1 MRKIVSAFLTFVI
14 AVLPLTCALPAAT
27 ANADSAMD
35 ELLEAYYKCGDNLKW
50 SLDTETGV
58 FEVTGMGATYQYGFA
73 EQPWYDMRELV
84 KKIIIGEGV
93 TVIAGGFLSGFTKA
107 QSLEL
112 PSTLERVGRGTANYG
127 IKEIIIPEKNNLTY
141 FEIETVKSMAVY
153 SGSVDKPV
161 EKGTPIYVGNVLCTI
176 KTPVALDSSVE
187 IKEGTKYIMPEA
199 FYNLSGVSD
208 VSFPDTLI
216 CIGKDAFKGTTW
228 YNNLPDG
235 INYAGNVLLVC
246 KNHVL
251 SDGTNITLKDGT
263 TGIAAG
269 AFNGNTKLT
278 GITLPAS
285 VEAVGDR
292 AFFDC
297 RNLAYVDFSGESK
310 LHHAEDYAFAN
321 CYALKR
327 FDVPSGLSV
336 IPQRM
341 FYSSALESF
350 EIKDSIKE
358 IKNGAL
364 MNSNIKSVY
373 IPAHVKIGTG
383 VFSSC
388 SEIEKFTVAADHPDL
403 MSDEYGAVYS
413 KDKKILYYVPS
424 RIEPS
429 EYRLAETTEH
439 LAASAFTGTEVKKIY
454 FNDGLKS
461 VEETTLVGAGVEYL
475 DIGSGLET
483 LPDDFIRNC
492 HSLNFLE
499 VPENIKSVGT
509 SSIANNVQEI
519 VFRSKDIDLG
529 SRGVFVI
536 FPDQMIFY
544 CYKNSNAHIY
554 AIEKGC
560 SYVYLSDDNVGDYSK
575 VEYAINKAKSIN
587 MDKYDKS
594 WVSAIDESVR
604 TVVYGIDA
612 SYQSTIDGFADE
624 LNDIFEWMN
633 VSWSDYS
640 AVDEAI
646 ERANALDRSRYS
658 AKSLEELD
666 ATIEYVNSKRY
677 CDVADSTLVNM
688 YAYNINEAVDNL
700 KPILADY
707 SSLNLIVDQ
716 ANAINR
722 ELYTQSS
729 LAELDELIA
738 SIDWKSDNQELV
750 SSFEEAVREAIENL
764 EYLPADYSAL
774 DELKEKCSSLDRSLY
789 TAESLQR
796 LDDALKAA
804 EEKLTVDKQAQA
816 DALIEAARNAYDLL
830 EYLPADYSAVEQ
842 AKERV
847 SALDRRYYSEK
858 SLIILDNA
866 VKTVV
871 YGLDITE
878 QARVDGFAQTINA
891 AIDSLEY
898 ASIVLRHEP
907 CGVIV
912 SATTKEIKPDTVLAV
927 EEVDSSEHEGTNFAV
942 GGSIRSLHFYDINLV
957 YETVTVQPDGTVT
970 VKIKL
975 ADGVDP
981 GKCKVYHVTDDI
993 VNPLVRF
1000 ASTIDG
1006 NYIAFETD
1014 HFSEFAV
1021 IEVEPVLTGIE
1032 ISSLPA
1038 KTAYGI
1044 GEGLD
1049 ISGMEIVAYFS
1060 DGSSRTVEDYD
1071 VGSVNTESI
1080 GTKKVM
1086 VYYTFGGVT
1095 KTAELEITVAA
1106 ENASVEITRNGKSA
1120 ESVTKKLGLFSL
1132 YSKASIQLGCNTK
1145 NSTGLSV
1152 QWSSDNSKVSVDAN
1166 GKVTCKGIFG
1176 AKKANV
1182 TAKLVDSAGNVI
1194 ASDTVVVVFYKLAFQ
1209 LPSNLPQTFN
1219 TVIRKIYFA

>member
-14 AVLPLTCALPAAT
+14 AVLPLTCALPAVT
-27 ANADSAMD
+27 ANADSAMED
-35 ELLEAYYKCGDNLKW
+35 ELVYKCGDNATW
-50 SLDTETGV
+50 SLNTETGV
-58 FEVTGMGATYQYGFA
+58 LT
-73 EQPWYDMRELV
+73 
-84 KKIIIGEGV
+84 
-93 TVIAGGFLSGFTKA
+93 IAGTGKTYSYVTEQAPWRAYGQYIKHIVVEEGITEILEGAFVALKNVV
-107 QSLEL
+107 SLTL
-112 PSTLERVGRGTANYG
+112 PSTLETIWSDADFYALETISVPEKANLRC
-127 IKEIIIPEKNNLTY
+127 IKYSTFASKSKWLANIPEN
-141 FEIETVKSMAVY
+141 SPVY
-153 SGSVDKPV
+153 IGPLLFKY
-161 EKGTPIYVGNVLCTI
+161 KGTVPENTTLVIKDGTKAVNCKAFKNAANITDVVFPATLDYVGE
-176 KTPVALDSSVE
+176 AAF
-187 IKEGTKYIMPEA
+187 EGTGWFE
-199 FYNLSGVSD
+199 NQ
-208 VSFPDTLI
+208 
-216 CIGKDAFKGTTW
+216 
-228 YNNLPDG
+228 PDG
-235 INYAGNVLLVC
+235 AVYAGNVLYAYKGVMQLDKADFV
-246 KNHVL
+246 V
-251 SDGTNITLKDGT
+251 KDGT
-263 TGIAAG
+263 KSITDKV
-269 AFNGNTKLT
+269 FYNNTIIGSVT
-278 GITLPAS
+278 IPAS
-285 VEAVGDR
+285 VEIIGKQ
-292 AFFDC
+292 AFDDC
-297 RNLAYVDFSGESK
+297 RNLKKITIPENSK
-310 LHHAEDYAFAN
+310 LKLICEDAFSDTYITEIN
-321 CYALKR
+321 L
-327 FDVPSGLSV
+327 
-336 IPQRM
+336 PQSLEVLERKA
-341 FYSSALESF
+341 FYWTKLQY
-350 EIKDSIKE
+350 
-358 IKNGAL
+358 
-364 MNSNIKSVY
+364 VY
-373 IPAHVKIGTG
+373 IPANVRKLDDAFGMNGSVAKYEVSPDNPYYCSDSDG
-383 VFSSC
+383 VLF
-388 SEIEKFTVAADHPDL
+388 
-403 MSDEYGAVYS
+403 S
-413 KDKKILYYVPS
+413 KDKTVLHYFPARTTMYEYKVPES
-424 RIEPS
+424 VTHIGQ
-429 EYRLAETTEH
+429 
-439 LAASAFTGTEVKKIY
+439 SAFSACQLRKLILNDNLQSTGMNVFSRCYI
-454 FNDGLKS
+454 
-461 VEETTLVGAGVEYL
+461 
-475 DIGSGLET
+475 DI
-483 LPDDFIRNC
+483 
-492 HSLNFLE
+492 
-499 VPENIKSVGT
+499 
-509 SSIANNVQEI
+509 
-519 VFRSKDIDLG
+519 IDLG
-529 SRGVFVI
+529 NGLPELSYYMFSNNWRTDRLTIPENVKLIDRGGLGYQLKYLYFLGKDVEFDTI
-536 FPDQMIFY
+536 WTNSSTPATFF
-544 CYKNSNAHIY
+544 CYEDSTAYDFAVENDISVVLFND
-554 AIEKGC
+554 E
-560 SYVYLSDDNVGDYSK
+560 NTGDYSEL
-575 VEYAINKAKSIN
+575 EYAVKKFNSVSETKKAKSAYWN
-587 MDKYDKS
+587 
-594 WVSAIDESVR
+594 AAA
-604 TVVYGIDA
+604 VVENIPWNIDA
-612 SYQSTIDGFADE
+612 SYQTAIDDMTAVIEASFTSMK
-624 LNDIFEWMN
+624 IVWT
-633 VSWSDYS
+633 DYS

-646 ERANALDRSRYS
+646 ERANAIDRDLYS
-658 AKSLEELD
+658 AESLARLD
-666 ATIEYVNSKRY
+666 VAVNSVERH
-677 CDVADSTLVNM
+677 CDVADEALIAEYVEGIDRAIELLEIKTGDYTQMNEVLET
-688 YAYNINEAVDNL
+688 AKNIDRA
-700 KPILADY
+700 
-707 SSLNLIVDQ
+707 
-716 ANAINR
+716 
-722 ELYTQSS
+722 LYTAESLGRLDNAVSAAENAETTFDQSVIN
-729 LAELDELIA
+729 AYT
-738 SIDWKSDNQELV
+738 K
-750 SSFEEAVREAIENL
+750 AVREAIENL

-816 DALIEAARNAYDLL
+816 DALIEAAQNAYDLL

-866 VKTVV
+866 VKAVV
-871 YGLDITE
+871 YGLDITG

-957 YETVTVQPDGTVT
+957 CETVTVQPDGTVT

-981 GKCKVYHVTDDI
+981 SKCKVYHVTDDI

-1106 ENASVEITRNGKSA
+1106 ENASVEITRNGKIA

-1166 GKVTCKGIFG
+1166 GKVTCKGLFG

-1182 TAKLVDSAGNVI
+1182 TAKLVDGAGNVI

-1219 TVIRKIYFA
+1219 TVIRKIYFV

>member
-14 AVLPLTCALPAAT
+14 AVLPLACALPAVT
-27 ANADSAMD
+27 ANADSATD
-35 ELLEAYYKCGDNLKW
+35 ELVYKCGDNATW
-50 SLDTETGV
+50 SLNTETGV
-58 FEVTGMGATYQYGFA
+58 LT
-73 EQPWYDMRELV
+73 
-84 KKIIIGEGV
+84 
-93 TVIAGGFLSGFTKA
+93 IAGTGKTYSYGTEQAPWRAYGQYIKHIVVEEGITEILEGAFAVLNNVV
-107 QSLEL
+107 SLTL
-112 PSTLERVGRGTANYG
+112 PSTLETIWADADFYALETISVPEKANLRC
-127 IKEIIIPEKNNLTY
+127 IKYSTFASKSKWLANIPEN
-141 FEIETVKSMAVY
+141 SPVY
-153 SGSVDKPV
+153 IGPLLFKY
-161 EKGTPIYVGNVLCTI
+161 KGTVPENTTLVIKDGTKAVNCKAFKNAANITDIVFPATLDYVGE
-176 KTPVALDSSVE
+176 AAF
-187 IKEGTKYIMPEA
+187 EGT
-199 FYNLSGVSD
+199 G
-208 VSFPDTLI
+208 
-216 CIGKDAFKGTTW
+216 W
-228 YNNLPDG
+228 YESLPDG
-235 INYAGNVLLVC
+235 AVYAGNVLYAYKGVMQLDEADFV
-246 KNHVL
+246 V
-251 SDGTNITLKDGT
+251 KDGT
-263 TGIAAG
+263 KSIADKV
-269 AFNGNTKLT
+269 FYNNTIIGSVT
-278 GITLPAS
+278 IPAS
-285 VEAVGDR
+285 VEIIGKQT
-292 AFFDC
+292 FDGC
-297 RNLAYVDFSGESK
+297 RNITEVT
-310 LHHAEDYAFAN
+310 
-321 CYALKR
+321 
-327 FDVPSGLSV
+327 
-336 IPQRM
+336 IP
-341 FYSSALESF
+341 E
-350 EIKDSIKE
+350 
-358 IKNGAL
+358 
-364 MNSNIKSVY
+364 NSNLRIISDGAFQYANITEINLPESLEIIGAIAFTRTNLNSVY
-373 IPAHVKIGTG
+373 IPSKVKVLEGAFNEIPTIDYFEVSPDNLYYCSDKDG
-383 VFSSC
+383 VLFN
-388 SEIEKFTVAADHPDL
+388 
-403 MSDEYGAVYS
+403 
-413 KDKKILYYVPS
+413 KDKTVLCYFPS
-424 RIEPS
+424 DIKDY
-429 EYRLAETTEH
+429 EYTIPDGVTYICDY
-439 LAASAFTGTEVKKIY
+439 AFSFCDVKKIV
-454 FNDGLKS
+454 FCDGIESTGKNIFYQCYTDVIDLGK
-461 VEETTLVGAGVEYL
+461 
-475 DIGSGLET
+475 GLEV
-483 LPDDFIRNC
+483 I
-492 HSLNFLE
+492 SLNAFYDNWSTDRLT
-499 VPENIKSVGT
+499 VPENIKLIEQGGLGFQLKYLYFPGKEVVFDT
-509 SSIANNVQEI
+509 RWINSSSTNPATFFCYEDSTAYDFAVEN
-519 VFRSKDIDLG
+519 DIPVVLFNDE
-529 SRGVFVI
+529 
-536 FPDQMIFY
+536 
-544 CYKNSNAHIY
+544 NT
-554 AIEKGC
+554 
-560 SYVYLSDDNVGDYSK
+560 GDYSEL
-575 VEYAINKAKSIN
+575 EYAVKKFNSVSETKKAKSAYWN
-587 MDKYDKS
+587 
-594 WVSAIDESVR
+594 AAA
-604 TVVYGIDA
+604 VVENIPWNIDA
-612 SYQSTIDGFADE
+612 SYQTAIDDMTAVIEASFTSMK
-624 LNDIFEWMN
+624 IVWT
-633 VSWSDYS
+633 DYT

-646 ERANALDRSRYS
+646 ERANAIDRDLYS
-658 AKSLEELD
+658 AESLARLD
-666 ATIEYVNSKRY
+666 AAVNSVERH
-677 CDVADSTLVNM
+677 CDVADEALIDEYVESIDGAIELLEIKTGDYTQMNEVLEI
-688 YAYNINEAVDNL
+688 AKNIDRA
-700 KPILADY
+700 
-707 SSLNLIVDQ
+707 
-716 ANAINR
+716 
-722 ELYTQSS
+722 LYTAESLGRLDNAVSAAENAETTFDQSIIN
-729 LAELDELIA
+729 AYT
-738 SIDWKSDNQELV
+738 K
-750 SSFEEAVREAIENL
+750 AVREAIENL

-816 DALIEAARNAYDLL
+816 DALIEAAQNAYDLL

-871 YGLDITE
+871 YGLDITG

-957 YETVTVQPDGTVT
+957 CETVTVQPDGTVT

-981 GKCKVYHVTDDI
+981 SKCKVYHVTDDI

-1132 YSKASIQLGCNTK
+1132 YSKASVQLGCNTK

-1166 GKVTCKGIFG
+1166 GKVTCKGLFG

-1182 TAKLVDSAGNVI
+1182 TVKLVDGAGNVI

-1219 TVIRKIYFA
+1219 TVIRKIYFV